1 MKIKTFK
8 VEQWM
13 NEYEEDAKYNIAETC
28 VDSISLNELL
38 ELAGENPKEYME
50 SLLHKRLTYG
60 HIVGSPE
67 FKKGVCQLYENMKEE
82 NILSTHGAIG
92 ANHLVLY
99 SLVEKEDRVISVL
112 PTYQQLYSIPESF
125 GADVQVLK
133 LRPENNFLPDL
144 NELRSLINEKTKI
157 ICINNP
163 NNPSGALM
171 SEEMLREIVK
181 IAKTVDAYVLCDE
194 VYRGL
199 NQKEGYTKSI
209 VDIYEKGIS
218 VSSMS
223 KVFSLAGLRMGWIAA
238 SREVIEECFKHRDYN
253 MISCGMLDE
262 IFSALALKN
271 SNKILARNKKIIRD
285 NLAILHKWVS
295 EQPNISYVKPE
306 AGTTSLLY
314 YNFDMPSYDL
324 CVDLIE
330 KTGVL
335 LTPGSCF
342 EMENCVRIGYA
353 CSTEILKEGLEKL
366 SEYLKTI
373 AANIKEQLI

>member
-13 NEYEEDAKYNIAETC
+13 NEYEDDAKYNIAETC
-28 VDSISLNELL
+28 VHSITLNELF
-38 ELAGENPKEYME
+38 ELAGEDQQEFMKE
-50 SLLHKRLTYG
+50 LFDKRLTYG

-67 FKKGVCQLYENMKEE
+67 FKAGVCSLYENMKEE

-92 ANHLVLY
+92 ANHLVFY
-99 SLVEKEDRVISVL
+99 SLVEKGDRVISVL
-112 PTYQQLYSIPESF
+112 PTYQQLYSIPEAF
-125 GADVQVLK
+125 EADVQILK
-133 LRPENNFLPDL
+133 LKPENKFLPDL
-144 NELRSLINEKTKI
+144 QELRRLVTENTKM

-171 SEEMLREIVK
+171 SEEMLCEIVE
-181 IAKTVDAYVLCDE
+181 IAKSVNAYVLCDE

-199 NQKEGYTKSI
+199 NQKDGYTKSI

-223 KVFSLAGLRMGWIAA
+223 KVFSLAGLRMGWIVA
-238 SREVIEECFKHRDYN
+238 SKEIIEECFRHRDYN

-262 IFSALALKN
+262 AFSALALKN
-271 SNKILARNKKIIRD
+271 SDKILDRNKKIVRD
-285 NLAILHKWVS
+285 NLAILDKWVS
-295 EQPNISYVKPE
+295 EQPCISYVKPD
-306 AGTTSLLY
+306 AGTTTLLY

-324 CVDLIE
+324 CVDLMK

-342 EMENCVRIGYA
+342 ELENCMRIGYA
-353 CSTEILKEGLEKL
+353 CSTEILKDGLEKL
-366 SEYLKTI
+366 SEYLRTI
-373 AANIKEQLI
+373 E

>member
-1 MKIKTFK
+1 MEIKAFK
-8 VEQWM
+8 VEEWM
-13 NEYEEDAKYNIAETC
+13 NEFEEDSKYNIAETC
-28 VDSISLNELL
+28 VHSITLNELL
-38 ELAGENPKEYME
+38 ELSGEDPEEYIKTIMD
-50 SLLHKRLTYG
+50 KRLTYG
-60 HIVGSPE
+60 HIEGSPE
-67 FKKGVCQLYENMKEE
+67 FKKGVCKLYENMREE
-82 NILSTHGAIG
+82 NIISTHGAIG

-99 SLVEKEDRVISVL
+99 SLVENGDRVISVL

-125 GADVQVLK
+125 GADVKILK
-133 LRPENNFLPDL
+133 LKPENNFLPDL
-144 NELRSLINEKTKI
+144 QELKNLVNEKTKL

-171 SEEMLREIVK
+171 PEKMLREIVE
-181 IAKTVDAYVLCDE
+181 IARSVNAYVLCDE

-238 SREVIEECFKHRDYN
+238 SREVIEECFRHRDYD

-262 IFSALALKN
+262 MFSALALKN
-271 SNKILARNKKIIRD
+271 SYRILERNKKIIRD
-285 NLAILHKWVS
+285 NLAILDRWVS
-295 EQPNISYVKPE
+295 TQPHISYIKPE
-306 AGTTSLLY
+306 AGTTALLY
-314 YNFDMPSYDL
+314 YDFDITSYEL
-324 CVDLIE
+324 CVDLMK

-342 EMENCVRIGYA
+342 ELESCMRIGYA
-353 CSTEILKEGLEKL
+353 CSTEILTEGLEKL
-366 SEYLKTI
+366 SEYLKTL
-373 AANIKEQLI
+373 K